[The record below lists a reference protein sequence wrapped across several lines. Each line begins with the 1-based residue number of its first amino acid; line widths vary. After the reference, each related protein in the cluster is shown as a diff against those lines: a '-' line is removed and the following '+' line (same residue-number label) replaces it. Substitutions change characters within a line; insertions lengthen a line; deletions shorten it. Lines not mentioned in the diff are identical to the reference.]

1 MLPNKSID
9 FSGNLWED
17 ILTYCIIIVYA
28 WISLIHADIWHA
40 AKAAERGKMKKT
52 SMKTKVLTTL
62 LALCMA
68 LMFMPVTVSADG
80 VNYIDKINVTY
91 SYIDYK
97 AGDVPQA
104 TAAVTAGNCTVAY
117 EYWRELYQKEEGGVW
132 SGTGRYWYSD
142 PDKMASLSADKQITQ
157 FEAGHHYSYNIVLA
171 TDSGYLIGNDET
183 VVSVGDYEWG
193 TPGNH
198 TNLEIKEMST
208 QLRVYGIYAI
218 DLPDESTDQ
227 VIMGV
232 SITNVNKNLDSSTPI
247 TFTAQVGSDGTGKF
261 DITEECWEIGGS
273 TSNDVIKS
281 TDATPRAPIAGGEY
295 WYSIVLTAKDGY
307 VFSSDFSDGGRIKEG
322 SGVSFTLDG
331 TSYDSRF
338 QVSDDGKTLTA
349 WEFMDPVTAAETTQK
364 VISQAVISDVKFD
377 YLPGDAP
384 QKSAK
389 VFLPADADKYEVVYE
404 SWEEM
409 EDGTPVAYWY
419 SDDSKYF
426 SSANKITQFENGK
439 SYMYSITL
447 KAKDGYTFANNCSV
461 VINNTTQNAINVIM
475 NQDQNELFIMAV
487 KTIKPTPDYRIIEG
501 ANGVFTKDTYGT
513 LTVRANGNFSKFTE
527 VKVDGSVISPDNYTA
542 REGSTIITLNAAY
555 LNTLSVGRHTL
566 TVVFTDGEC
575 SAGFE
580 SMVAQSG
587 GVYTPVK
594 SEGEAPTP
602 EEEEFI
608 TVAAPQTGTDS
619 HFVLWLA
626 LFFICAGTAV
636 VGVKKR

>member
-1 MLPNKSID
+1 M
-9 FSGNLWED
+9 
-17 ILTYCIIIVYA
+17 
-28 WISLIHADIWHA
+28 
-40 AKAAERGKMKKT
+40 R
-52 SMKTKVLTTL
+52 TKVLTAL

-68 LMFMPVTVSADG
+68 LTLVPVTVLADG
-80 VNYIDKINVTY
+80 VNYIASIKVTY
-91 SYIDYK
+91 TYTEYK
-97 AGDVPQA
+97 SGETPQA
-104 TAAVTAGNCTVAY
+104 TAMVTEGNCTVAY

-142 PDKMASLSADKQITQ
+142 SEMMANLAADKQITQ

-171 TDSGYLIGNDET
+171 TESGYFIGGDTT

-193 TPGNH
+193 TPEAS

-208 QLRVYGIYAI
+208 KLYIYSPYSITVPA
-218 DLPDESTDQ
+218 DSTDQ
-227 VIMGV
+227 VITGV

-247 TFTAQVGSDGTGKF
+247 TFTAQVGSDCTGKF
-261 DITEECWEIGGS
+261 DVKEEGWERSGS
-273 TSNDVIKS
+273 THDVVKS

-307 VFSSDFSDGGRIKEG
+307 VFSSDFSDGNTCCIKEG

-331 TSYDSRF
+331 TSYDSNFR
-338 QVSDDGKTLTA
+338 VSDDGKTLTA
-349 WEFMDPVTAAETTQK
+349 WEFMDPVTVPETTQK
-364 VISQAVISDVKFD
+364 VISEAVISDVKFD

-389 VFLPADADKYEVVYE
+389 VFLPADADKYEVACE

-409 EDGTPVAYWY
+409 EDGNPVAFWY

-426 SSANKITQFENGK
+426 SSADKIVQFENGK

-461 VINNTTQNAINVIM
+461 VINNTTQDAKSVIK
-475 NQDQNELFIMAV
+475 NPDQSELFIVAV

-501 ANGVFTKDTYGT
+501 ANGVFTKDTAGT
-513 LTVRANGNFSKFTE
+513 LTVRANGDFSKFTE
-527 VKVDGSVISPDNYTA
+527 VKVDGSVISADNYTA

-575 SAGFE
+575 SAAFE
-580 SMVAQSG
+580 SMVAQSSG
-587 GVYTPVK
+587 TYTLVK
-594 SEGEAPTP
+594 SEKEEPEPAP

-608 TVAAPQTGTDS
+608 AVTAPQTGIDS
-619 HFVLWLA
+619 NLALWLA
-626 LFFICAGTAV
+626 LFVVCAGAAV